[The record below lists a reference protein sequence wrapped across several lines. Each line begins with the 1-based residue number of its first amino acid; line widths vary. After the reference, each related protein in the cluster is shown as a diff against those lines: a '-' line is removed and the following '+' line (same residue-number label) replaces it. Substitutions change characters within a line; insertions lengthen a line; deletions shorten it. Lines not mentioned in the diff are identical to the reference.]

1 MRLRAVAVIVIVA
14 AATGTAAS
22 PRAPQNATSPSVAD
36 VSKNIDTLSSFEYP
50 TRMNAARMLRRA
62 APEVV
67 VPALTN
73 AARSH
78 RDEFVR
84 YRALVLLTSFNDK
97 GTPELM
103 RAMLGDR
110 NDRVREVAYRWFER
124 NPDPQLTSSLLS
136 ALNVEQS
143 EFVRPALVRAVAAA
157 GGTDVVQRAL
167 IAEIGRGFDFFRSA
181 VIEALGDYRA
191 TYAVDAIAT
200 VARADGPLQDDAVLA
215 LGRIG
220 DPRGLTAVAALENP
234 PRNVMPAVQAAHCL
248 LGESC
253 TPRVEWLIATA
264 RSPSTPAEVL
274 RAAVAALGEVAR
286 RDAASRLSLLQLA
299 EGATQR
305 LEQET
310 ALALSGVALRQ
321 PGEFVAFLVG
331 LPASQRARAIE
342 LLRNGFESL
351 EEDFAEE
358 QFFAAAR
365 GAYWKQ
371 AEGSDERSVIAT
383 VIDTLEF

>member
-1 MRLRAVAVIVIVA
+1 
-14 AATGTAAS
+14 
-22 PRAPQNATSPSVAD
+22 
-36 VSKNIDTLSSFEYP
+36 
-50 TRMNAARMLRRA
+50 
-62 APEVV
+62 
-67 VPALTN
+67 
-73 AARSH
+73 
-78 RDEFVR
+78 
-84 YRALVLLTSFNDK
+84 
-97 GTPELM
+97 M

-181 VIEALGDYRA
+181 VIDALGDYRA